1 MIKIRD
7 IEMCMRPNFIYDKKG
22 KKMQTLEEY
31 DRTKEIARAIFVG
44 LCDMYGYNGTQVM
57 QFLDIGYDEY
67 RSKLRHFRL
76 SYRTARESISKD
88 AFSDQPLDIKRMY
101 YKIILCL
108 NALKYYTFTDT
119 YQTINTYTNEHID

>member
-1 MIKIRD
+1 
-7 IEMCMRPNFIYDKKG
+7 MCMRPNFIYDKKG
-22 KKMQTLEEY
+22 KIMQTLEEY

-57 QFLDIGYDEY
+57 NFLDIGYDEY

-76 SYRTARESISKD
+76 SYRTAREAVSNGSLV
-88 AFSDQPLDIKRMY
+88 DQPRDIVRMY

-108 NALKYYTFTDT
+108 NAIKLFTCTDT
-119 YQTINTYTNEHID
+119 YQTINTYTNEHVD